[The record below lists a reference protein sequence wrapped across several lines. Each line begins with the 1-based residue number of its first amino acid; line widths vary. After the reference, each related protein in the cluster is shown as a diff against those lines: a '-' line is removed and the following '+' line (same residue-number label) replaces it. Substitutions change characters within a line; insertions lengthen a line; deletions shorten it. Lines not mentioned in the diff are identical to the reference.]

1 MNRFFT
7 VLLSIIFITIGCSR
21 RMYSEDPIRRVQRY
35 NSGGFEVQAYTD
47 VNESNMYEN
56 LIVSGVIRL
65 GDTNE
70 KASNTSVNFKSEKG
84 ELIGSTVTDSDGIFK
99 MELSTSDF
107 SGKVEFAKG

>member
-1 MNRFFT
+1 
-7 VLLSIIFITIGCSR
+7 
-21 RMYSEDPIRRVQRY
+21 MYNEDPIRRVQRY

-70 KASNTSVNFKSEKG
+70 KQAIH
-84 ELIGSTVTDSDGIFK
+84 L
-99 MELSTSDF
+99 
-107 SGKVEFAKG
+107 